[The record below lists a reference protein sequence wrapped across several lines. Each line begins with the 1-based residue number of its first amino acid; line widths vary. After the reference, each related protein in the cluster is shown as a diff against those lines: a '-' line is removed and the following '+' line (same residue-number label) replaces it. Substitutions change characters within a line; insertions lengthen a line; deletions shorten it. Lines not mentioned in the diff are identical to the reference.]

1 MTSPFVL
8 PRTRV
13 VAIAVA
19 AALLALVAWQLG
31 AARPANNAGAAVGGV
46 HISLTVNGAKTGL
59 FKGDDNS
66 TSRTPGV
73 ITVLAYQYELQVPTS
88 STGGGGG
95 GAVGKAIHKPVTIT
109 HLLGGSSPEFLF
121 AAATGENLTKVQID
135 FFRTDKSGKD
145 FNYYRVILTNALIT
159 DVKQYSAGDNV
170 REDVSFEFRKIEQR
184 SFAQNTDFI
193 ADLSNAGA

>member
-1 MTSPFVL
+1 MTSPFVQ

-13 VAIAVA
+13 VAVAVA

-31 AARPANNAGAAVGGV
+31 GARPANNAGAAVGGV

-66 TSRTPGV
+66 NSRTPGV

-88 STGGGGG
+88 NTGGGG
-95 GAVGKAIHKPVTIT
+95 ATGKAIHKPVTVT

-121 AAATGENLTKVQID
+121 AAASGENLTKVQID
-135 FFRTDKSGKD
+135 FFRVDKTGKD
-145 FNYYRVILTNALIT
+145 FNYYRVILTNAIIT

-193 ADLSNAGA
+193 ADLSTAGA

>member
-1 MTSPFVL
+1 MTSPFVQ

-13 VAIAVA
+13 VAVAVA

-66 TSRTPGV
+66 NSRTPGV

-88 STGGGGG
+88 NTGGGG
-95 GAVGKAIHKPVTIT
+95 ATGKAIHKPVTIT

-121 AAATGENLTKVQID
+121 AAASGENLTKVQID
-135 FFRTDKSGKD
+135 FFRVDKTGKD
-145 FNYYRVILTNALIT
+145 FNYYRVILTNAIIT

-193 ADLSNAGA
+193 ADLSTAGA

>member
-1 MTSPFVL
+1 MTSPFVQ

-13 VAIAVA
+13 VAVAVA

-31 AARPANNAGAAVGGV
+31 GARPANNAGAAVGGV

-66 TSRTPGV
+66 NSRTPGV

-88 STGGGGG
+88 NTGGGG
-95 GAVGKAIHKPVTIT
+95 ATGKAIHKPVTIT

-121 AAATGENLTKVQID
+121 AAASGENLTKVQID
-135 FFRTDKSGKD
+135 FFRVDKTGKD

-193 ADLSNAGA
+193 ADLSTAGA

>member
-1 MTSPFVL
+1 MTSAFAL

-13 VAIAVA
+13 VAVAVA

-31 AARPANNAGAAVGGV
+31 GARPANNAGAAVGGV
-46 HISLTVNGAKTGL
+46 HITLTVNGAKTGL

-66 TSRTPGV
+66 NSRTPGV

-88 STGGGGG
+88 NTGGGG
-95 GAVGKAIHKPVTIT
+95 ATGKAIHKPVTVT

-121 AAATGENLTKVQID
+121 AAASGENLTKVQID
-135 FFRTDKSGKD
+135 FFRVDKTGKD
-145 FNYYRVILTNALIT
+145 FNYYRVILTNAIIT

-193 ADLSNAGA
+193 ADLSTAGA

>member
-1 MTSPFVL
+1 
-8 PRTRV
+8 V
-13 VAIAVA
+13 VAVAVA

-31 AARPANNAGAAVGGV
+31 GARPANNAGAAVGGV

-66 TSRTPGV
+66 NSRTPGV

-88 STGGGGG
+88 NTGGGG
-95 GAVGKAIHKPVTIT
+95 ATGKAIHKPVTVT

-121 AAATGENLTKVQID
+121 AAASGENLTKVQID
-135 FFRTDKSGKD
+135 FFRVDKTGKD
-145 FNYYRVILTNALIT
+145 FNYYRVILTNAIIT

-193 ADLSNAGA
+193 ADLSTAGA

>member
-1 MTSPFVL
+1 MTSPFVQ

-13 VAIAVA
+13 VAVAVA

-31 AARPANNAGAAVGGV
+31 GARPANNAGAAVGGV

-66 TSRTPGV
+66 NSRTPGV

-88 STGGGGG
+88 NTGGGG
-95 GAVGKAIHKPVTIT
+95 ATGKAIHKPVTIT

-121 AAATGENLTKVQID
+121 AAASGENLTKVQID
-135 FFRTDKSGKD
+135 FFRVDKTGKD

>member
-1 MTSPFVL
+1 MTSAFAL

-13 VAIAVA
+13 LAVAVA

-31 AARPANNAGAAVGGV
+31 GARHANNAGAAVGGV
-46 HISLTVNGAKTGL
+46 HISMTVNGIKTGL

-95 GAVGKAIHKPVTIT
+95 ATGKAIHKPVTIT

>member
-1 MTSPFVL
+1 MTSAFAL

-13 VAIAVA
+13 VAVAVA

-31 AARPANNAGAAVGGV
+31 GARPANNAGAAVGGV

-66 TSRTPGV
+66 NSRTPGV

-88 STGGGGG
+88 NTGGGG
-95 GAVGKAIHKPVTIT
+95 ATGKAIHKPVTIT

-121 AAATGENLTKVQID
+121 AAASGENLTKVQID
-135 FFRTDKSGKD
+135 FFRVDKTGKD
-145 FNYYRVILTNALIT
+145 FNYYRVILTNAIIT

-193 ADLSNAGA
+193 ADLSTAGA

>member
-95 GAVGKAIHKPVTIT
+95 ATGKAIHKPVTIT
-109 HLLGGSSPEFLF
+109 HLLGGPSPEFLF
-121 AAATGENLTKVQID
+121 AAATGQNLTQVQID
-135 FFRTDKSGKD
+135 FSRTDKSGKD
-145 FNYYRVILTNALIT
+145 FNYYRVILTKALT
-159 DVKQYSAGDNV
+159 PNLKQYSPA
-170 REDVSFEFRKIEQR
+170 
-184 SFAQNTDFI
+184 NTVPDDMPSEI
-193 ADLSNAGA
+193 PKNDQT

>member
-1 MTSPFVL
+1 MTSPFVQ

-13 VAIAVA
+13 VAVAVA

-31 AARPANNAGAAVGGV
+31 GARPANNAGAAVGGV
-46 HISLTVNGAKTGL
+46 HITLTVNGAKTGL

-66 TSRTPGV
+66 NSRTPGV

-88 STGGGGG
+88 NTGGGG
-95 GAVGKAIHKPVTIT
+95 ATGKAIHKPVTVT

-121 AAATGENLTKVQID
+121 AAASGENLTKVQID
-135 FFRTDKSGKD
+135 FFRVDKTGKD

-193 ADLSNAGA
+193 ADLSTAGA

>member
-88 STGGGGG
+88 SSTAPATTCARTCPSSSARSSR
-95 GAVGKAIHKPVTIT
+95 GASLRTQT
-109 HLLGGSSPEFLF
+109 SSR
-121 AAATGENLTKVQID
+121 I
-135 FFRTDKSGKD
+135 
-145 FNYYRVILTNALIT
+145 
-159 DVKQYSAGDNV
+159 
-170 REDVSFEFRKIEQR
+170 
-184 SFAQNTDFI
+184 
-193 ADLSNAGA
+193 